1 MQKRFGNAG
10 AFEPSNGRTDMTDD
24 KNKVDSQLIT
34 GQESLRVFE
43 GLNRGMSR
51 RDALRMLG
59 VAGIA
64 AAGAGSLFGSA
75 GQVFAATS
83 ASTGQGKQGG
93 RIKVATSTSST
104 ADTLDPAKGA
114 NYTDYCR
121 HNMFYNGLA
130 VLDAQL
136 TPRMALAESFDTDDA
151 ISWTIKLRKDVV
163 FHDGRPFT
171 SADVVYS
178 LNRHKLPET
187 GSRVVAIAQQLEEV
201 KAVGPHEVQ
210 IRLVSPNADLP
221 AILAT
226 TYFLIVRDGTNDFA
240 IANGTGPFKCAEF
253 QPGVRS
259 ISARNASYWKPG
271 LPYLDEIEFFSI
283 PDEAAR
289 ISALLA
295 GDVDLINPI
304 NPRSVARI
312 QESAKV
318 ELMETPTGGYTN
330 LGLRDNLGPVQNPDF
345 VLAMKYLQDRKQI
358 NRVAFR
364 GYGVIAND
372 QPVAPSNR
380 YYFAGLPQREYDLDK
395 ARFHLQ
401 KSGMAGR
408 PLPLV
413 CSDAATGSVDIAQL
427 LQLSGQQ
434 IGLKLD
440 IKRMPADG
448 YWSSHWMKH
457 PLYFGNIG
465 ARPTVDLMFSL
476 FYQSSAG
483 MNESGWK
490 NEQFDQLLVAAR
502 GETDDAKRKQMY
514 GDMQVLVNEHCGVG
528 IAQFNSS
535 LDGHSVKLKG
545 LTPHPLGGMMG
556 YMFAENVW
564 LDA

>member
-1 MQKRFGNAG
+1 
-10 AFEPSNGRTDMTDD
+10 MTDN
-24 KNKVDSQLIT
+24 KNKIDSQLIT

-59 VAGIA
+59 LAGVAV
-64 AAGAGSLFGSA
+64 AGAGSLFGSA
-75 GQVFAATS
+75 GQVFAAAS
-83 ASTGQGKQGG
+83 ATTGKGKRGG
-93 RIKVATSTSST
+93 RIKVATATSST
-104 ADTLDPAKGA
+104 ADTLDPAKGG

-130 VLDAQL
+130 ILDEQL
-136 TPRMALAESFDTDDA
+136 APQMALAESFDTSDA

-163 FHDGRPFT
+163 FHDGKPFT

-178 LNRHKLPET
+178 LTRHKLPET
-187 GSRVVAIAQQLEEV
+187 GSKVLTIAQQFEEV
-201 KAVGPHEVQ
+201 KAVGPHELQ
-210 IRLVSPNADLP
+210 IRLASPNADLP

-226 TYFLIVRDGTNDFA
+226 THFLIVRDGTTDFA

-259 ISARNASYWKPG
+259 IAARNDSYWKPG

-304 NPRSVARI
+304 NPRSVSRI
-312 QESAKV
+312 QDSANV

-330 LGLRDNLGPVQNPDF
+330 LIMRDDLGPVQNPDF
-345 VLAMKYLQDRKQI
+345 VLAMKHLLDRKQI
-358 NRVAFR
+358 NRAAFR
-364 GYGVIAND
+364 GYGQIAND
-372 QPVAPSNR
+372 QPIAPSNR
-380 YYFAGLPQREYDLDK
+380 YYFAGLPQREYDPEK
-395 ARFHLQ
+395 AKFHLQ

-408 PLPLV
+408 SLPIV
-413 CSDAATGSVDIAQL
+413 ASEAATGSLDIAQL

-440 IKRMPADG
+440 IKRVPADG
-448 YWSSHWMKH
+448 YWSNHWMKH
-457 PLYFGNIG
+457 PLGFGNIG
-465 ARPTVDLMFSL
+465 ARPTADLLFSL
-476 FYQSSAG
+476 FFKSDAG
-483 MNESGWK
+483 NNESGWK
-490 NEQFDQLLVAAR
+490 NEQFDQLLLAAR

-514 GDMQVLVNEHCGVG
+514 ADMQVLVHEHCGVG
-528 IAQFNSS
+528 ISQFNSS
-535 LDGHSVKLKG
+535 LDGHNSKLKG
-545 LTPHPLGGMMG
+545 LTPHPLGGLMG

>member
-1 MQKRFGNAG
+1 
-10 AFEPSNGRTDMTDD
+10 MTDN
-24 KNKVDSQLIT
+24 KNKIDSQLIT

-59 VAGIA
+59 LAGVAV
-64 AAGAGSLFGSA
+64 AGAGSLFGSA
-75 GQVFAATS
+75 GQVFAA
-83 ASTGQGKQGG
+83 AAGSTGKGKRGG
-93 RIKVATSTSST
+93 RIKVATATSST
-104 ADTLDPAKGA
+104 ADTLDPAKGG

-136 TPRMALAESFDTDDA
+136 APRMALAESFDTADA

-163 FHDGRPFT
+163 FHDGKPFT
-171 SADVVYS
+171 AADVVYS
-178 LNRHKLPET
+178 LTRHKLPET
-187 GSRVVAIAQQLEEV
+187 GSKALTVAQQFEEV
-201 KAVGPHEVQ
+201 KAAGPHEVQ
-210 IRLVSPNADLP
+210 IRLTSPNADLP

-226 TYFLIVRDGTNDFA
+226 THFLIVRDGTTDFA

-259 ISARNASYWKPG
+259 IAARNDSYWKPG

-304 NPRSVARI
+304 NPRSVSRI
-312 QESAKV
+312 QDSANV

-330 LGLRDNLGPVQNPDF
+330 LIMRDDLGPVQNPDF
-345 VLAMKYLQDRKQI
+345 VLAMKHLLDRKQI
-358 NRVAFR
+358 NRAAFR
-364 GYGVIAND
+364 GYGKIAND
-372 QPVAPSNR
+372 QPIAPSNR
-380 YYFAGLPQREYDLDK
+380 YYFAGLPQREYDPEK
-395 ARFHLQ
+395 AKFHLQ

-408 PLPLV
+408 SLPIV
-413 CSDAATGSVDIAQL
+413 ASEAATGSLDIAQL

-440 IKRMPADG
+440 IKRVPADG
-448 YWSSHWMKH
+448 YWSNHWMKH
-457 PLYFGNIG
+457 PLGFGNIG
-465 ARPTVDLMFSL
+465 ARPTADLLFSL
-476 FYQSSAG
+476 FFKSDAG
-483 MNESGWK
+483 TNESGWK

-514 GDMQVLVNEHCGVG
+514 ADMQVLVHEHCGIG
-528 IAQFNSS
+528 ISQFNSS
-535 LDGHSVKLKG
+535 LDGHNTKLKG
-545 LTPHPLGGMMG
+545 LTPHPLGGLMG
-556 YMFAENVW
+556 YMFAEHVW

>member
-1 MQKRFGNAG
+1 
-10 AFEPSNGRTDMTDD
+10 MTDN

-34 GQESLRVFE
+34 GEESLRVFE

-59 VAGIA
+59 LAGVA

-75 GQVFAATS
+75 GKLFAEEA
-83 ASTGQGKQGG
+83 ASPGKGKRGG
-93 RIKVATSTSST
+93 RIKVASATSST
-104 ADTLDPAKGA
+104 ADTLDPAKGG

-121 HNMFYNGLA
+121 HNMFYNGLTT
-130 VLDAQL
+130 LDAQL
-136 TPRMALAESFDTDDA
+136 APRMALAESFDTADA

-163 FHDGRPFT
+163 FHDGKPFT

-178 LNRHKLPET
+178 LTRHKLPET
-187 GSRVVAIAQQLEEV
+187 GSKVLTIAQQFEEV
-201 KAVGPHEVQ
+201 KATGPHEVQ
-210 IRLVSPNADLP
+210 IRLASPNADLP

-226 TYFLIVRDGTNDFA
+226 THFLIVRDGTTDFA

-259 ISARNASYWKPG
+259 IAARNASYWKPG

-304 NPRSVARI
+304 NPRSVSRI
-312 QESAKV
+312 QDSANV

-330 LGLRDNLGPVQNPDF
+330 LIMRDDLGPVQNPDF
-345 VLAMKYLQDRKQI
+345 VLAMKHLLDRKQI
-358 NRVAFR
+358 NRAAFR
-364 GYGVIAND
+364 GYGKIAND
-372 QPVAPSNR
+372 QPIAPGNR
-380 YYFAGLPQREYDLDK
+380 YYFAGLPQREYDPEK
-395 ARFHLQ
+395 AKFHLQ

-408 PLPLV
+408 SLPIV
-413 CSDAATGSVDIAQL
+413 ASEAATGSLDIAQL

-448 YWSSHWMKH
+448 YWSNHWMKH
-457 PLYFGNIG
+457 PLGFGNIG
-465 ARPTVDLMFSL
+465 ARPTADLMFSL
-476 FYQSSAG
+476 FYKSDASN
-483 MNESGWK
+483 NESGWK

-514 GDMQVLVNEHCGVG
+514 ADMQVLVHEHCGIG
-528 IAQFNSS
+528 IPQFNSS
-535 LDGHSVKLKG
+535 LDGHNTKLKG
-545 LTPHPLGGMMG
+545 LTPHPLGGLMG
-556 YMFAENVW
+556 YMFAEHVW

>member
-1 MQKRFGNAG
+1 
-10 AFEPSNGRTDMTDD
+10 MTDN
-24 KNKVDSQLIT
+24 KNKIDSQLIT

-59 VAGIA
+59 LAGVAV
-64 AAGAGSLFGSA
+64 AGAGSLFGSA
-75 GQVFAATS
+75 GQVFAAAS
-83 ASTGQGKQGG
+83 ATTGKGKRGG
-93 RIKVATSTSST
+93 RIKVATATSST
-104 ADTLDPAKGA
+104 ADTLDPAKGG

-130 VLDAQL
+130 ILDAQL
-136 TPRMALAESFDTDDA
+136 APQMALAESFDTSDA

-163 FHDGRPFT
+163 FHDGKPFT

-178 LNRHKLPET
+178 LTRHKLPET
-187 GSRVVAIAQQLEEV
+187 GSKVLTIAQQFEEV
-201 KAVGPHEVQ
+201 KAVGPHELQ
-210 IRLVSPNADLP
+210 IRLASPNADLP

-226 TYFLIVRDGTNDFA
+226 THFLIVRDGTTDFA

-259 ISARNASYWKPG
+259 IAARNDSYWKPG

-304 NPRSVARI
+304 NPRSVSRI
-312 QESAKV
+312 QDSANV

-330 LGLRDNLGPVQNPDF
+330 LIMRDDLGPVQNPDF
-345 VLAMKYLQDRKQI
+345 VLAMKHLLDRKQI
-358 NRVAFR
+358 NRAAFR
-364 GYGVIAND
+364 GYGKIAND
-372 QPVAPSNR
+372 QPIAPSNR
-380 YYFAGLPQREYDLDK
+380 YYFAGLPQREYDPEK
-395 ARFHLQ
+395 AKFHLQ

-408 PLPLV
+408 SLPIV
-413 CSDAATGSVDIAQL
+413 ASEAATGSLDIAQL

-440 IKRMPADG
+440 IKRVPADG
-448 YWSSHWMKH
+448 YWSNHWMKH
-457 PLYFGNIG
+457 PLGFGNIG
-465 ARPTVDLMFSL
+465 ARPTADLLFSL
-476 FYQSSAG
+476 FFKSDAG
-483 MNESGWK
+483 NNESGWK
-490 NEQFDQLLVAAR
+490 NEQFDQLLLAAR

-514 GDMQVLVNEHCGVG
+514 ADMQVLVHEHCGVG
-528 IAQFNSS
+528 ISQFNSS
-535 LDGHSVKLKG
+535 LDGHNTKLKG
-545 LTPHPLGGMMG
+545 LTPHPLGGLMG

>member
-1 MQKRFGNAG
+1 
-10 AFEPSNGRTDMTDD
+10 MTDN
-24 KNKVDSQLIT
+24 KNKIDSQLIT

-59 VAGIA
+59 LAGVAV
-64 AAGAGSLFGSA
+64 AGAGSLFGSA

-83 ASTGQGKQGG
+83 ASTGKGKRGG
-93 RIKVATSTSST
+93 RIKVATATSST
-104 ADTLDPAKGA
+104 ADTLDPAKGG

-136 TPRMALAESFDTDDA
+136 APQMALAESFDTADA

-163 FHDGRPFT
+163 FHDGKPFT

-178 LNRHKLPET
+178 LTRHKLPET
-187 GSRVVAIAQQLEEV
+187 GSKVLTIAQQFEEV
-201 KAVGPHEVQ
+201 KAVGPHELQ
-210 IRLVSPNADLP
+210 IRLASPNADLP

-226 TYFLIVRDGTNDFA
+226 THFLIVRDGTTDFA
-240 IANGTGPFKCAEF
+240 LANGTGPFKCAEF

-259 ISARNASYWKPG
+259 IAARNDSYWKPG

-304 NPRSVARI
+304 NPRSVSRI
-312 QESAKV
+312 QDSANV

-330 LGLRDNLGPVQNPDF
+330 LIMRDDLGPVQNPDF
-345 VLAMKYLQDRKQI
+345 VLAMKHLLDRKQI
-358 NRVAFR
+358 NRAAFR
-364 GYGVIAND
+364 GYGKIAND
-372 QPVAPSNR
+372 QPIAPSNR
-380 YYFAGLPQREYDLDK
+380 YYFAGLPQREYDPEK
-395 ARFHLQ
+395 AKFHLQ

-408 PLPLV
+408 SLPLV
-413 CSDAATGSVDIAQL
+413 ASEAATGSLDIAQL

-440 IKRMPADG
+440 IKRVPADG
-448 YWSSHWMKH
+448 YWSNHWMKH
-457 PLYFGNIG
+457 PLGFGNIG
-465 ARPTVDLMFSL
+465 ARPTADLLFSL
-476 FYQSSAG
+476 FFKSDAG
-483 MNESGWK
+483 NNESGWK
-490 NEQFDQLLVAAR
+490 NEQFDQLLLAAR

-514 GDMQVLVNEHCGVG
+514 ADMQVLVHEHCGVG
-528 IAQFNSS
+528 ISQFNSS
-535 LDGHSVKLKG
+535 LDGHNTKLKG
-545 LTPHPLGGMMG
+545 LTPHPLGGLMG
-556 YMFAENVW
+556 YMFAEHVW